1 MTASWNRPANAAGLE
16 GLGDN
21 LAFFRHGCPPH
32 GGMGIGLGRL
42 LMRLLGAASIRI
54 VMLLSRPPRACDL
67 SFCRKSAKFCES

>member
-32 GGMGIGLGRL
+32 GGMASALAGCYATTGRGKHPH
-42 LMRLLGAASIRI
+42 RHATE
-54 VMLLSRPPRACDL
+54 PPPQRACDPELL
-67 SFCRKSAKFCES
+67 SKNC

>member
-42 LMRLLGAASIRI
+42 LMRSLGAASIRS
-54 VMLLSRPPRACDL
+54 VMLLSRPPRACDPELL
-67 SFCRKSAKFCES
+67 SKNC